1 MALYWLRK
9 KNTVEEEEEEEEE
22 SESTAEHF
30 KDLNIHLVD
39 NMVSVLQATLS
50 LCLGRF
56 WWGCWRY

>member
-56 WWGCWRY
+56 